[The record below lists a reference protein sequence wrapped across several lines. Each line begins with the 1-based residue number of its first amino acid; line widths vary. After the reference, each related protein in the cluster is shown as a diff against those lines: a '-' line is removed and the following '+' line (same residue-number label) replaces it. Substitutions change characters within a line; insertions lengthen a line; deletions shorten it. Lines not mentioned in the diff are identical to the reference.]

1 MHSVPRFF
9 VIIWKCWNAIFE
21 ACDTPLYGNQWK
33 SVKTLR
39 NSLSQPNFI
48 SFRRPYQA
56 NVIAAEGEKKAS
68 HALKEASDVIS
79 GTIHKRR
86 RQFFPNF

>member
-1 MHSVPRFF
+1 MR
-9 VIIWKCWNAIFE
+9 KCWNAIFE
-21 ACDTPLYGNQWK
+21 ARDTPLYGNQWK
-33 SVKTLR
+33 LVKTLR

-48 SFRRPYQA
+48 SFRHPYQA

-79 GTIHKRR
+79 GTIYKRHWH
-86 RQFFPNF
+86 FFQKILHPP

>member
-1 MHSVPRFF
+1 MPYLRLVTHLYT
-9 VIIWKCWNAIFE
+9 VISGKLLEIH
-21 ACDTPLYGNQWK
+21 
-33 SVKTLR
+33 
-39 NSLSQPNFI
+39 SLSQPNFI
-48 SFRRPYQA
+48 SFRHPYQA

-86 RQFFPNF
+86 RHFFSNFLTPPPA

>member
-1 MHSVPRFF
+1 MR
-9 VIIWKCWNAIFE
+9 KCWNAIFE
-21 ACDTPLYGNQWK
+21 VRDTPLYGNQWK
-33 SVKTLR
+33 LAKTLR

-48 SFRRPYQA
+48 SFRHPYQA

-86 RQFFPNF
+86 RQIFSNFLTPPPP